1 MWDRVYTQIK
11 ICQHPM
17 RFFFWETIRIDDM
30 LKFKKDRLLLL
41 KALRELV
48 SEDMENSE
56 INPHLDQEVSEF
68 MIEITDK
75 RRYKRLK
82 SIRKEL
88 DKYIEEV
95 TRDQKLMKEE
105 KEFNEKQLVETNRV
119 YAERVNA
126 P

>member
-1 MWDRVYTQIK
+1 
-11 ICQHPM
+11 M